1 LCSNGGKEQQPLQIP
16 ALNMVQQ
23 QAAHHQQQQSQLP
36 QLVVPSSAVPLQQ
49 QQVHSCL
56 LYLIDQ

>member
-1 LCSNGGKEQQPLQIP
+1 MAARNQQQPLQIP

-23 QAAHHQQQQSQLP
+23 QAVHQQQQQ
-36 QLVVPSSAVPLQQ
+36 QQSSAVPLQQ

-56 LYLIDQ
+56 LCLVDQ

>member
-1 LCSNGGKEQQPLQIP
+1 MAARNQQQPLQIP

-23 QAAHHQQQQSQLP
+23 QAVHQQQQQ
-36 QLVVPSSAVPLQQ
+36 QQQQQQSSAVPLQQ

-56 LYLIDQ
+56 LYLVDQ